1 MKDRYRLI
9 VFDWDGT
16 LMDSEARIVECM
28 RRSLA
33 DIGAPALPARTLKQ
47 VIGLGLQEA
56 MQELVPDQAAEFY
69 AAMTAAYRRHWL
81 GQDVAGSIMFEGMEA
96 LLHDLHGAGYL
107 LGVATGKS
115 RRGLQRQF
123 EETGL
128 GGLFA
133 SSRCADESASKP
145 APDMLNAIL
154 DELSMPPQQAL
165 VIGDTAFDLGMAQS
179 AGCDRVAVTYGVHEP
194 EQLAVYEPLCML
206 DSPLALR
213 NWFEQHL
220 LDKPAGAVSLSASC

>member
-1 MKDRYRLI
+1 MKDSYQLI

-33 DIGAPALPARTLKQ
+33 DIGAEPLPANSLKQ
-47 VIGLGLQEA
+47 VIGLGLREA
-56 MQELVPDQAAEFY
+56 MQGLVPGETDGFY
-69 AAMTAAYRRHWL
+69 NSMADAYRVHWL
-81 GQDVAGSIMFEGMEA
+81 GSDVPGSAMFEGIEA

-128 GGLFA
+128 GGLFH
-133 SSRCADESASKP
+133 SSRCADECASKP
-145 APDMLNAIL
+145 APDMMNAIL
-154 DELSMPPQQAL
+154 EELSVSQHQTL
-165 VIGDTAFDLGMAQS
+165 VIGDTAFDLGMAQA

-194 EQLAVYEPLCML
+194 QRLAAYDPICML
-206 DSPLALR
+206 ESPAALI
-213 NWFEQHL
+213 NWFQTHF
-220 LDKPAGAVSLSASC
+220 LDKSVAAVS